1 MLAVLILPAVG
12 GADPQSPDTLR
23 AENANLEAKS
33 RAAVLSLY
41 TLDSRLAS
49 AQARLADLRAQM
61 ERLRRERASLGRQL
75 GVARSGVTISQR
87 RAGERLRMLY
97 EQGDVTTIEVLL
109 GSKNL
114 DDALN
119 GLESL
124 DRVVSQDQSVLA
136 ELKTAKRKLRTATA
150 SIAARAASLEQAT
163 RAAAATAESLERARA
178 ARTAYISQ
186 LAEQR
191 SLNAAAITRLQAQ
204 AAAATARSQGV
215 AAGPAANADSV
226 DVTAFGA
233 APASGSVTVTA
244 TGYSLSGSTAS
255 GLPVGWGIVAVDPS
269 VIPLGTHMTIP
280 GYGDAV
286 AADTGGAVVGATVD
300 LWFPSTAQ
308 AQAWGRRT
316 VTIQLG

>member
-1 MLAVLILPAVG
+1 VLAVLTLPGVV
-12 GADPQSPDTLR
+12 GADPQSPDSLR
-23 AENANLEAKS
+23 RANANLETKS

-41 TLDSRLAS
+41 SLDSRLAS

-75 GVARSGVTISQR
+75 GVARSGMTISQR
-87 RAGERLRMLY
+87 RLATRLRMLY
-97 EQGDVTTIEVLL
+97 EQDGVSTIEIVL
-109 GSKNL
+109 GSENL

-124 DRVVSQDQSVLA
+124 DRVVSQDEAVLA
-136 ELKTAKRKLRTATA
+136 ELKTAQRKLHTATR
-150 SIAARAASLEQAT
+150 SLAARAVSLQRATEAAAATAASLEQAK
-163 RAAAATAESLERARA
+163 A
-178 ARTAYISQ
+178 ARSAYISQ

-191 SLNAAAITRLQAQ
+191 SLNSAAITRLEAQ
-204 AAAATARSQGV
+204 ASAATERSQGLAGVPAEADTV
-215 AAGPAANADSV
+215 AT
-226 DVTAFGA
+226 TAFGA
-233 APASGSVTVTA
+233 APAGGTITVSA
-244 TGYSLSGSTAS
+244 TGYSLSGQTAS
-255 GLPVGWGIVAVDPS
+255 GLPVGWGVAAVDPS

-286 AADTGGAVVGATVD
+286 AADTGGAVVGSSID

-316 VTIQLG
+316 VTISLR

>member
-1 MLAVLILPAVG
+1 VLAVLILPAVG
-12 GADPQSPDTLR
+12 GADPQSPDSLR

-41 TLDSRLAS
+41 SLDSRLAS

-61 ERLRRERASLGRQL
+61 QRLHRERASLGRQL
-75 GVARSGVTISQR
+75 GVARSGLTISQHR
-87 RAGERLRMLY
+87 VGQRLRMLY
-97 EQGDVTTIEVLL
+97 EQGDVSTIEVVL

-136 ELKTAKRKLRTATA
+136 ELKTAKRKLRNATA
-150 SIAARAASLEQAT
+150 SLAARAASLEQST
-163 RAAAATAESLERARA
+163 RAAADTEASLERAKA

-191 SLNAAAITRLQAQ
+191 SLNSAAITRLEAQ

-215 AAGPAANADSV
+215 ATAPARADSV
-226 DVTAFGA
+226 DVSAFGG
-233 APASGSVTVTA
+233 APASGSITVTA

-300 LWFPSTAQ
+300 LWFPSTGQ
-308 AQAWGRRT
+308 ANAWGRRT